1 MNDDESRQGLM
12 NDDEN
17 VEDFLEHFGVKGM
30 KWGKR
35 RSRSELQ
42 SAKESRSG
50 GGKSAAKKA
59 AAATAVVAGA
69 ALAATILRKSGGK
82 PASAISGV
90 GKAAASASANSGKVG
105 KQWLKDVNTDGLDL
119 FSSPYSNVARSQ
131 PSTIMDFVTQVSKK

>member
-1 MNDDESRQGLM
+1 MN
-12 NDDEN
+12 NDEN
-17 VEDFLEHFGVKGM
+17 VEDFLEHCGVKGM
-30 KWGKR
+30 QWGKR

-50 GGKSAAKKA
+50 GRKSAAKKA

-82 PASAISGV
+82 PSSAISG
-90 GKAAASASANSGKVG
+90 GKIG
-105 KQWLKDVNTDGLDL
+105 KQWLKDVNTDGLDF

-131 PSTIMDFVTQVSKK
+131 PSTIMDFATKVVRL